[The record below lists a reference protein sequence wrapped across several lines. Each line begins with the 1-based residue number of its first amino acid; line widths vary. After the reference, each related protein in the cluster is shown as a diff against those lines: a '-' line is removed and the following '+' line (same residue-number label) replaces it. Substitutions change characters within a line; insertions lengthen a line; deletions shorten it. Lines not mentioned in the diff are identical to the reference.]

1 VTDAR
6 AAVLELLLE
15 RHPALLSTEEIIRA
29 MTAGS
34 ESFEDRDQ
42 VEVALREL
50 VEAGLA
56 HRVGSFAFASHAA
69 ANFDRLW
76 AA

>member
-1 VTDAR
+1 
-6 AAVLELLLE
+6 
-15 RHPALLSTEEIIRA
+15 

-56 HRVGSFAFASHAA
+56 HRVGSFAFAAHAGA
-69 ANFDRLW
+69 SFDRLW